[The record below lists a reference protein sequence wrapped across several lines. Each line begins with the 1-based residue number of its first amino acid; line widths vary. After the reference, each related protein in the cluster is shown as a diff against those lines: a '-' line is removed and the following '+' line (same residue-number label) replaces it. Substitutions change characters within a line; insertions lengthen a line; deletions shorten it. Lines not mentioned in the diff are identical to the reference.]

1 VQSVSSKARHEVW
14 DWRSREK
21 AMGQRGKKYVE
32 AFKKVDRTKR
42 YDLEEGVKLAVNM
55 ACGKFDEGVDIAVR
69 LGVDPK
75 KPDQMVRGTAVL
87 PNGTGKKVRVLVFA
101 KGPKEKEAQD
111 ADADFVGAE
120 DLIEK
125 ITKGW
130 LDFDKVIATPDM
142 MGLVSKL
149 GKILGPRGLM
159 PNPKVGTVTF
169 DLEKAIREIKA
180 GKVEFKVEKAGIVH
194 VPVGKVSFGFD
205 KLLEN
210 VKAVLEVIIRV
221 KPPTSKGIYL
231 RSVALSTTMGPG
243 IKVDPLQVRNVLK

>member
-1 VQSVSSKARHEVW
+1 MAK
-14 DWRSREK
+14 
-21 AMGQRGKKYVE
+21 RGKKYSE
-32 AFKKVDRTKR
+32 ARSKVDRDKR
-42 YDLEEGVKLAVNM
+42 YELTEGVELLLKTAY
-55 ACGKFDEGVDIAVR
+55 AKFDEGVDLAIR

-75 KPDQMVRGTAVL
+75 KSDQMVRGTAVL
-87 PNGTGKKVRVLVFA
+87 PHGTGKKVRVLVFA
-101 KGPKEKEAQD
+101 KGQKEKEASD
-111 ADADFVGAE
+111 AGADIVGGE

-125 ITKGW
+125 ISKGW
-130 LDFDKVIATPDM
+130 LEFDKAIATPDM

-169 DLEKAIREIKA
+169 DLEKAIKEIKA

-205 KLLEN
+205 RLSEN
-210 VKAVLEVIIRV
+210 IKTILEVILRT

-231 RSVALSTTMGPG
+231 RSIGLSTTMGPG
-243 IKVDPLQVRNVLK
+243 IKIDPLMVRNILK